1 MIGDS
6 TNMLKKIAFVG
17 SAIFLVS
24 CSTTEFRQERGV
36 CQSIWMKKIA
46 PRYEQEMYNR
56 SMSRQV
62 PTGRTNCIT
71 NGFGNYAYT
80 TCNDIMK
87 TEYYTVPSVRTVD
100 RNQSRRDTKL
110 LPVLSLNAFRNME
123 MRNVNLSDDL
133 MSAEATSVDT
143 PRTF

>member
-1 MIGDS
+1 
-6 TNMLKKIAFVG
+6 
-17 SAIFLVS
+17 
-24 CSTTEFRQERGV
+24 
-36 CQSIWMKKIA
+36 MKKIA

-133 MSAEATSVDT
+133 MSA
-143 PRTF
+143 

>member
-24 CSTTEFRQERGV
+24 CSTTEYRQERGV
-36 CQSIWMKKIA
+36 CQSIWMKKIP

-80 TCNDIMK
+80 TCNDIMR

-100 RNQSRRDTKL
+100 RNQSRRDTKIAACTQNKCIQKYG
-110 LPVLSLNAFRNME
+110 NAE
-123 MRNVNLSDDL
+123 CK
-133 MSAEATSVDT
+133 
-143 PRTF
+143 P

>member
-36 CQSIWMKKIA
+36 CQSIWMKKIP

>member
-1 MIGDS
+1 
-6 TNMLKKIAFVG
+6 MLKNIAFVG
-17 SAIFLVS
+17 SAIFLLS

-36 CQSIWMKKIA
+36 CQSIWMKKIP

-133 MSAEATSVDT
+133 MSA
-143 PRTF
+143 

>member
-1 MIGDS
+1 
-6 TNMLKKIAFVG
+6 MLKNIAFVG
-17 SAIFLVS
+17 SAIFLLS

-133 MSAEATSVDT
+133 MSA
-143 PRTF
+143 

>member
-1 MIGDS
+1 
-6 TNMLKKIAFVG
+6 MLKKIAFVG

-36 CQSIWMKKIA
+36 CQSIWMKKIP

-80 TCNDIMK
+80 TCNDIMR

-133 MSAEATSVDT
+133 MSAEAISVDT